1 MTKKHHNKHVTH
13 HHVEEDTTYV
23 KIDEAL
29 MTRKKI
35 LESAVQMAELM
46 KRYESFKIL
55 RELKMREM
63 KKLELLVRKIKV
75 EINAYTK
82 SIPKIKEVVEEEKKE
97 LKMLHKMEMHRG
109 TMPVVAQEKTQ
120 LSGIDREIE
129 EIKARLNELHF

>member
-63 KKLELLVRKIKV
+63 KKLELLVKKIKV

-120 LSGIDREIE
+120 LSGVDKEIE

>member
-63 KKLELLVRKIKV
+63 KKLELLVKKIKV

>member
-63 KKLELLVRKIKV
+63 KKLELLVKKIKV

-97 LKMLHKMEMHRG
+97 LKMLHKMEIHRG

-120 LSGIDREIE
+120 LSGVDKEIE